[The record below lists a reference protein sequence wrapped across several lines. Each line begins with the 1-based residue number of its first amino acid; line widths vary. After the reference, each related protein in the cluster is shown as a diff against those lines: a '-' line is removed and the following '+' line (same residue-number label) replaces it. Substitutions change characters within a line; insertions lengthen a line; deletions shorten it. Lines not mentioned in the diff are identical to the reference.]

1 MLSQV
6 VNKSEFSLKISNMQ
20 MHGLVFGEAQ
30 KKPILALHGWLDNAA
45 SFELLATQ
53 VQSKKIIAL
62 DLMGHGR
69 SSHRPPN
76 QSYYIWDNVTDIYRV
91 MQALSIEKIDLI
103 GHSLGASIAMLFA
116 ACFPEKV
123 DKLFL
128 IDGGVPLFCSTA
140 QLPAKMAT
148 AIRQRA
154 KDRSGII
161 KCYPNIQS
169 MVDARAN
176 SRFPVS
182 QAASKLL
189 VARGVKEVAGG
200 YYWSTDPALLLP
212 SVKRLTKME
221 IEVFLKAVQS
231 PVHIYLADQGLSHDR
246 WLPYFSLFENK
257 TITTVAGNHHL
268 HMQVS
273 GAKEIGFLIDSV
285 NACVGL

>member
-6 VNKSEFSLKISNMQ
+6 IEKTEFSLKINNMQ
-20 MHGLVFGEAQ
+20 MQGLVFGEAQ

-45 SFELLATQ
+45 SFELLAAQ
-53 VQSKKIIAL
+53 IQSRKIIAL
-62 DLMGHGR
+62 DLAGHGR
-69 SSHRPPN
+69 SSHRPLD

-128 IDGGVPLFCSTA
+128 IDGGAPLVCSTA
-140 QLPAKMAT
+140 KLPAKMAV

-154 KDRSGII
+154 KDRSGIV

-182 QAASKLL
+182 QTASKLL
-189 VARGVKEVAGG
+189 VTRGAREAAGG
-200 YYWSTDPALLLP
+200 YCWSTDPALLLP
-212 SVKRLTKME
+212 SIKRLSQLE
-221 IEVFLKAVQS
+221 IEVFLKAVKS

-246 WLPYFSLFENK
+246 WQPYFSLFENK
-257 TITTVAGNHHL
+257 KITTLVGNHHL
-268 HMQVS
+268 HMQQS

-285 NACVGL
+285 NACVD